1 MTLYAIDPSAGARA
15 VSTPQRQYVAYY
27 RVSTPRQAQSE
38 LGLDAQ
44 RAAVRGHVEREA
56 GKLVGEFSESISGRK
71 SDRPQ
76 LNEALRVCRYRRAT
90 LIVAR
95 LDRLSRNLGFITQLM
110 ESGLDFVAADFPH
123 ANRFT
128 IHVLAAL
135 AEYEAN
141 LISERLRAAFAA
153 AKARGAKLGGWRGHR
168 PANFAQVG
176 VEAANRVR
184 TAKSRAPARDLAP
197 ILWQMV
203 AEGHSK
209 QQIADE
215 LNRRGIPAP
224 RRKGWCLA
232 TVGLLLKWTKDEFAG
247 SADVKQALK
256 LGPASLRKPR
266 RLMDAAPLVWEL
278 KRAGRA
284 AIDIAAELN
293 RRGFTPPSGKG
304 WTSGAIYRLAFAT
317 KDGFRPHGAA
327 TWRKPTPRHIAL
339 ARERDRKLAP
349 LVWSMRAKGQS
360 ASEIADELNRRE
372 IPGPRTRWDKQ
383 SVARILRATVS
394 EFANAARDAKP
405 IVRRP
410 QSAKRQAQLR
420 HLGPLFWELIRRY
433 ETTEQIADALN
444 GRGLRTRR
452 GFLWTEM
459 TVRTAFKELR
469 AEHGFNP
476 DGLPTDELNPKWI
489 AYLKRSAAVLAIVQP
504 LRDAGLSYAGVVA
517 ELNRRRVP
525 APNNGKWHEG
535 RVIKSLRLAPIIAAR
550 SSSLGLGV

>member
-95 LDRLSRNLGFITQLM
+95 LDRLSRTLGFITQLM

-176 VEAANRVR
+176 VEAAIRVR

-256 LGPASLRKPR
+256 LGPASLRKTR
-266 RLMDAAPLVWEL
+266 RLVDAAPLVWEL

-284 AIDIAAELN
+284 AVDIATELS
-293 RRGFTPPSGKG
+293 R
-304 WTSGAIYRLAFAT
+304 
-317 KDGFRPHGAA
+317 
-327 TWRKPTPRHIAL
+327 
-339 ARERDRKLAP
+339 RDRKLAP
-349 LVWSMRAKGQS
+349 LVGSMRARGQS

>member
-1 MTLYAIDPSAGARA
+1 MKRHAISLSAGACG
-15 VSTPQRQYVAYY
+15 VSARKRQYVAYY
-27 RVSTPRQAQSE
+27 RVSTPRQAESE

-44 RAAVRGHVEREA
+44 RASVRGHVEREG

-71 SDRPQ
+71 NDRPQ

-95 LDRLSRNLGFITQLM
+95 LDRLSRNLGFTTQLM
-110 ESGLDFVAADFPH
+110 ESGLDFVAVDFPH

-141 LISERLRAAFAA
+141 LISERLRAAYAA
-153 AKARGAKLGGWRGHR
+153 AKARGAKFGGWRGQR
-168 PANFAQVG
+168 PTSFAQVG

-184 TAKSRAPARDLAP
+184 FVKSRTRARDLAP
-197 ILWQMV
+197 ILWQLV

-209 QQIADE
+209 QAIADE

-232 TVGLLLKWTKDEFAG
+232 TIGLLLKWTKDEFAG
-247 SADVKQALK
+247 SADVKRALK
-256 LGPASLRKPR
+256 LGPASLRKTQ
-266 RLMDAAPLVWEL
+266 RLTDAAPLVWEM

-284 AIDIAAELN
+284 AAEIAAELG
-293 RRGFTPPSGKG
+293 RRGFTPPSDKG
-304 WTSGAIYRLAFAT
+304 WTSGAIYRLVLAT
-317 KDGFRPHGAA
+317 KDGFRAPDAA
-327 TWRKPTPRHIAL
+327 TWRKPTPSHIAL
-339 ARERDRKLAP
+339 ARARDHKLAP

-360 ASEIADELNRRE
+360 AGEIADELNRRE
-372 IPGPRTRWDKQ
+372 IPGPRKQWDKQ
-383 SVARILRATVS
+383 SIARILRATVS
-394 EFANAARDAKP
+394 EFADVARNAKP

-420 HLGPLFWELIRRY
+420 SLGPLFWQLIRRC
-433 ETTEQIADALN
+433 ETMEQVADELN
-444 GRGLRTRR
+444 RRELRTRR
-452 GFLWTEM
+452 GLNWTANTARWAIKEM
-459 TVRTAFKELR
+459 H

-476 DGLPTDELNPKWI
+476 DGLPTDELNPKRM
-489 AYLKRSAAVLAIVQP
+489 AYLKRSAELLAIVRP
-504 LRDAGLSYAGVVA
+504 LIDAGLSQPRVAA

-525 APNNGKWHEG
+525 TPKNGRWHQAG
-535 RVIKSLRLAPIIAAR
+535 VLKLLRLAPVIDARASLLRDAA
-550 SSSLGLGV
+550 

>member
-1 MTLYAIDPSAGARA
+1 MPLHSSDPVAGSCG
-15 VSTPQRQYVAYY
+15 VSTRQRQYVAYY
-27 RVSTPRQAQSE
+27 RVSTPRQAESE

-44 RAAVRGHVEREA
+44 RASVRWHVEREA

-71 SDRPQ
+71 NDRPQ

-95 LDRLSRNLGFITQLM
+95 LDRLSRNLGFTTQLM
-110 ESGLDFVAADFPH
+110 ESGLDFVAVDFPH

-153 AKARGAKLGGWRGHR
+153 AKARGVKFGGWRGQR
-168 PANFAQVG
+168 PTNFAKMG

-184 TAKSRAPARDLAP
+184 FAKSRARARDLAP
-197 ILWQMV
+197 ILWQLV

-232 TVGLLLKWTKDEFAG
+232 TIGLLLKWTKDEFAG
-247 SADVKQALK
+247 SADMKWALK
-256 LGPASLRKPR
+256 LGPATLRKTH
-266 RLMDAAPLVWEL
+266 RLMDAGPLVWEM

-284 AIDIAAELN
+284 AAEIAAELS
-293 RRGFTPPSGKG
+293 RRGFTPPSDKG
-304 WTSGAIYRLAFAT
+304 WTSGAIYRLVLAT
-317 KDGFRPHGAA
+317 KDGFRPRDAA
-327 TWRKPTPRHIAL
+327 TWRKPTPSHIAL

-360 ASEIADELNRRE
+360 AGDIAGELNRRE
-372 IPGPRTRWDKQ
+372 IPGPRKRWDKQ
-383 SVARILRATVS
+383 SVARILRGTVS
-394 EFANAARDAKP
+394 EFADVARDATP

-420 HLGPLFWELIRRY
+420 SLGPLFWELIRRC
-433 ETTEQIADALN
+433 ETTEQIAGELN
-444 GRGLRTRR
+444 CRGLTTRR
-452 GFLWTEM
+452 GLPWTAATARFAIKEM
-459 TVRTAFKELR
+459 N

-476 DGLPTDELNPKWI
+476 DGLPTDELNPKRI
-489 AYLKRSAAVLAIVQP
+489 AYLKRSAALLSVVQP
-504 LRDAGLSYAGVVA
+504 LKDAGLSYAKVA
-517 ELNRRRVP
+517 VELNRRRVP
-525 APNNGKWHEG
+525 TPKNGKWYEPG
-535 RVIKSLRLAPIIAAR
+535 IIKLLRLAPVIEARASLLRDAA
-550 SSSLGLGV
+550 